1 MLGFCDSTDK
11 VIDFLVLRID
21 FLYGIDY
28 TAKNALTSL
37 FSDFSNT
44 NFRGLY
50 WFEWNKG
57 ILVIKFIKEVKEISL
72 LPKIYIKN
80 VQLGVKF
87 LTSQN
92 SSFGK
97 LWQNVKTELCDCI
110 DNKDKDLSKNP

>member
-1 MLGFCDSTDK
+1 M
-11 VIDFLVLRID
+11 
-21 FLYGIDY
+21 
-28 TAKNALTSL
+28 TSL
-37 FSDFSNT
+37 FSGFSNT
-44 NFRGLY
+44 NLRGLY

-97 LWQNVKTELCDCI
+97 L
-110 DNKDKDLSKNP
+110 

>member
-1 MLGFCDSTDK
+1 M
-11 VIDFLVLRID
+11 
-21 FLYGIDY
+21 
-28 TAKNALTSL
+28 TSL
-37 FSDFSNT
+37 FSDFSKT
-44 NFRGLY
+44 NLRGLY

-57 ILVIKFIKEVKEISL
+57 ILLIKFIKEVKEISL

-97 LWQNVKTELCDCI
+97 LWQNVKTERFDCI
-110 DNKDKDLSKNP
+110 DNKDKDL